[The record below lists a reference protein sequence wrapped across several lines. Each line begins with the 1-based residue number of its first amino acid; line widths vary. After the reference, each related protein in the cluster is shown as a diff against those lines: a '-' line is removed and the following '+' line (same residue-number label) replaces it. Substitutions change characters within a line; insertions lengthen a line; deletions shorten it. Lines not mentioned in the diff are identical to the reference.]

1 MREALVTPKGKPM
14 TKLVDAARERIGR
27 GIFQTWDTHEID
39 ELVRLMR
46 KFADAVSSKQPV
58 GS

>member
-1 MREALVTPKGKPM
+1 MREALVNPKGKAM

-27 GIFQTWDTHEID
+27 GIFQTWDTREID
-39 ELVRLMR
+39 ELVRLMW